1 METALLTE
9 ALQLAL
15 TLALPVL
22 GACLAVALL
31 TTLLQGALQA
41 SDPGVS
47 FVPKLI
53 AVLGVLWLS
62 RGLVSER
69 LVQFTSHVLSAMRS
83 TGG

>member
-1 METALLTE
+1 METQLLTE

-15 TLALPVL
+15 TLVLPVL
-22 GACLAVALL
+22 GACLAVALV

-41 SDPGVS
+41 GDAAVS

-62 RGLVSER
+62 RGFVSQR
-69 LVQFTSHVLSAMRS
+69 LLQFTSHVLAVMSH
-83 TGG
+83 TGH